1 VSHVAV
7 GLVRPGDAP
16 VRPVPKGHALERRVR
31 ERRAPVGR
39 VREDLV
45 VTSARAIVET
55 AGRET
60 RRSIVPVVAPM
71 TVQVLAVER
80 VAAGQPAPEGEQ
92 REDLDVSTVAMIVA
106 MIGVM
111 TGGTT
116 GGTIVV
122 GRHRGP
128 VRVVS
133 HLVRLVT
140 KTGRR
145 RTRLKGVGL
154 RCALVVPARFARVSS
169 RHESS
174 ALRRSGSTRAQ
185 CVRLPSRRPN
195 GDAKRR
201 RLRSVETSNVPENLR
216 PMWRPRSTTSSNHVV
231 RPV

>member
-1 VSHVAV
+1 MGRVLDRHV
-7 GLVRPGDAP
+7 
-16 VRPVPKGHALERRVR
+16 LERH
-31 ERRAPVGR
+31 APVGR
-39 VREDLV
+39 VRADPAVMIDVMIVGKLDVMIDVTADL
-45 VTSARAIVET
+45 A
-55 AGRET
+55 T
-60 RRSIVPVVAPM
+60 RHPIVPVVAP
-71 TVQVLAVER
+71 TIGRVPVEALVVGPVVR
-80 VAAGQPAPEGEQ
+80 DASI
-92 REDLDVSTVAMIVA
+92 D
-106 MIGVM
+106 VM
-111 TGGTT
+111 TGATT

-145 RTRLKGVGL
+145 RTRPRGAEPQ
-154 RCALVVPARFARVSS
+154 CALVEPVRFAKVSS

-195 GDAKRR
+195 VGARRR

-231 RPV
+231 RPA